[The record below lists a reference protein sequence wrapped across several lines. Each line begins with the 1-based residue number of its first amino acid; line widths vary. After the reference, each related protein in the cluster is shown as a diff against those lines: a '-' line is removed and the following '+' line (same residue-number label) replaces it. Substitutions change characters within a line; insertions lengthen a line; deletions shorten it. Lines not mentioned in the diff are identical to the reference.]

1 MEKFS
6 RLKPESNYKVNGNS
20 KKQQVVYKDDYTEIV
35 KYEDWTI
42 QKGKDFVIC
51 IPVLIEQ
58 NKFVIR
64 EEYIPSYKLVEGQER
79 HLACVGGHIEDGETP
94 EAALLR
100 EIEEEAGLVIRDNMN
115 IEFMKPMFVNKGSTV
130 KCYPIILPLTE
141 SDYHEVEIRGD
152 GSKVEKMSKTVFLDI
167 KYANSLFSSDIITE
181 YMLTKFKDFMN
192 IG

>member
-6 RLKPESNYKVNGNS
+6 RIKPESNYQVNGKI
-20 KKQQVVYKDDYTEIV
+20 KKNQVLYSDDYIEIV

-58 NKFVIR
+58 NKFIIR

-79 HLACVGGHIEDGETP
+79 HLACVGGHIEEGETP
-94 EAALLR
+94 EEALLR
-100 EIEEEAGLVIRDNMN
+100 EIEEEAGLVIRDTYQ

-130 KCYPIILPLTE
+130 KCWATILPLTE
-141 SDYHEVEIRGD
+141 SDYHEVEIKGD
-152 GSKVEKMSKTVFLDI
+152 GTKTEAMSKTVYLDT
-167 KYANSLFSSDIITE
+167 KYINSLFTSDIITE
-181 YMLTKFKDFMN
+181 FMLMKLRKFMN
-192 IG
+192 ID